1 MPASLATIHSYI
13 PLKSMLAAEMLRR
26 EEFLF
31 RKGIILNLELQSYS
45 AFVWFSRVPSILQK
59 IFAIGIPLTVH
70 SMKNG
75 FPMRGLF
82 GVSLR
87 LVILGTAV
95 QNVLLRFSSTIIINN
110 SLQNSNSVVNCL
122 CGGESVSELNV
133 FVAMRQL

>member
-1 MPASLATIHSYI
+1 M
-13 PLKSMLAAEMLRR
+13 
-26 EEFLF
+26 
-31 RKGIILNLELQSYS
+31 
-45 AFVWFSRVPSILQK
+45 
-59 IFAIGIPLTVH
+59 
-70 SMKNG
+70 
-75 FPMRGLF
+75 
-82 GVSLR
+82 SLR